1 MEKKKVFGF
10 CCTEQGKKCSEKEIQ
25 QWKNKYSQQL
35 RGEKFEKK
43 EILDN
48 QETKDIAN
56 KPPKQLV

>member
-35 RGEKFEKK
+35 RGVKK
-43 EILDN
+43 I
-48 QETKDIAN
+48 
-56 KPPKQLV
+56 

>member
-1 MEKKKVFGF
+1 MIFMYVNITGSKV
-10 CCTEQGKKCSEKEIQ
+10 
-25 QWKNKYSQQL
+25 W
-35 RGEKFEKK
+35 KK

>member
-1 MEKKKVFGF
+1 MFWLQQVLVKSVMKFRSFVEAKV
-10 CCTEQGKKCSEKEIQ
+10 
-25 QWKNKYSQQL
+25 W
-35 RGEKFEKK
+35 KK